1 RGSSSCLHFPPQA
14 TRVTIHLRK
23 RLSKSLKTAYDLDYI
38 EKLRV
43 FQEGKRKNNHKKTGA
58 QYTVSVPML

>member
-1 RGSSSCLHFPPQA
+1 M
-14 TRVTIHLRK
+14 TIHLRK